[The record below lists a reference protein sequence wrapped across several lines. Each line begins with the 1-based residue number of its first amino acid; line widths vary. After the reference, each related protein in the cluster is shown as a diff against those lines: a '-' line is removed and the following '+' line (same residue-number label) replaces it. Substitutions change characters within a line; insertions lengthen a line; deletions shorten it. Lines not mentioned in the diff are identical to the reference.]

1 MSVFLWNLHEIS
13 RKGNSIETES
23 RLVVDKGPGEGE
35 IGSNCLMCISF
46 SLGDENDLEVY
57 SGDDCTTLWMHW
69 MSPIIKFMLCI
80 F

>member
-1 MSVFLWNLHEIS
+1 M
-13 RKGNSIETES
+13 
-23 RLVVDKGPGEGE
+23 VDKGPGEGE

-57 SGDDCTTLWMHW
+57 SGDDCTTLLMHY
-69 MSPIIKFMLCI
+69 MSPIVKFMLCI